1 MVDEVT
7 QHSDRLVAVVVTHDR
22 LQQLKITVARLL
34 EAAPDQL
41 AAVLVV
47 DNASRDGTGDW
58 LAGRDDARLHV
69 LRLGD
74 NRGGAGGF
82 AAGIEHALSRLS
94 AGWIAL
100 MDDDAR
106 PEPGALAAFHAVA
119 RDRDTAYAGA
129 VRYPSGDICEM
140 NRPGLN
146 PFARPRVLW
155 ATLTGGGR
163 NGYQLDAAAYD
174 DVALRDIDMGSFV
187 GLFLPKTAIRAVG
200 LPDPALFLY
209 GDDVIY
215 SLRLRKADVRILFDP
230 ALRFEHDCA
239 TYVPGQGAA
248 RIRPLWK
255 AYYLFRNRL
264 IMYRHAA
271 GPLFWLFGPVLAAK
285 WRLDARHYGADAPRF
300 RRVWACA
307 VEDGM
312 RGRTGLRLDEVRAL
326 AD

>member
-1 MVDEVT
+1 MVDPVA
-7 QHSDRLVAVVVTHDR
+7 QQSGRLVAVVVTHDR
-22 LQQLKITVARLL
+22 LAQLKITVARLL
-34 EAAPDQL
+34 ADDPRRVGAI
-41 AAVLVV
+41 LVV
-47 DNASRDGTGDW
+47 DNASRDGTAEW
-58 LAGRDDARLHV
+58 LAGRADARLHV
-69 LRLGD
+69 LRLDD

-82 AAGIEHALSRLS
+82 AAGLDHALTHLD
-94 AGWIAL
+94 ADWIVV

-106 PEPGALAAFHAVA
+106 PEPGTLAAFHAA
-119 RDRDTAYAGA
+119 PRDADTAYAGA
-129 VRYPSGDICEM
+129 VRYPDGGICEM

-146 PFARPRVLW
+146 PFARSRALW
-155 ATLTGGGR
+155 DTLRGGGR
-163 NGYQLDAAAYD
+163 DGYHLGAEAYD

-187 GLFLPKTAIRAVG
+187 GLFLPKTAIDRVG

-209 GDDVIY
+209 GDDAIY
-215 SLRLRKADVRILFDP
+215 SLRMRAAGVRILFDP

-271 GPLFWLFGPVLAAK
+271 GPLFWLFAPVLAAK

-300 RRVWACA
+300 RRVWRRA
-307 VEDGM
+307 VADGLS
-312 RGRTGLRLDEVRAL
+312 GRTGLRLADVRAL